1 MKHIFGITNLGSGSS
16 GNATVI
22 HGPEGNLLLDAGFS
36 AKELA
41 LRMAGAGIDPE
52 SIQGILISHG
62 HSDHT
67 KGCRVFSQRY
77 NVPVYTTS
85 VTGKSLY
92 KKNQIPEKVAIFAPG
107 GGFELCGVSIEPFT
121 VPHDAEDTVAFVFR
135 CMDHK
140 IAVATDLGFIN
151 TLTRSKLT
159 ACDILMMESN
169 HDPRLL
175 MNSQRS
181 LTLKRRIMGRFGHL
195 SNSDALDELPN
206 LLTDRTKCL
215 IFGHLSE
222 ECNDRE
228 MLEAMTLDKL
238 SGMSRTDIL
247 FHIAAQEYFL
257 PTFWAI

>member
-36 AKELA
+36 AKELT
-41 LRMAGAGIDPE
+41 LRMTGAGVDPE
-52 SIQGILISHG
+52 SIRGILISHS

-67 KGCRVFSQRY
+67 KGCRVFSEKY
-77 NVPVYTTS
+77 NVPVFTTGI
-85 VTGKSLY
+85 TGKVLY
-92 KKNQIPEKVAIFAPG
+92 KKNQISRNVSLFTPG
-107 GGFELCGVSIEPFT
+107 SIFELCGVHVEPFT

-135 CMDHK
+135 YQDHK

-169 HDPRLL
+169 HDRHLL

-181 LTLKRRIMGRFGHL
+181 LYLKRRILGRFGHL
-195 SNSDALDELPN
+195 SNDDALEELPN
-206 LLTDRTKCL
+206 ILTERTHCL

-222 ECNDRE
+222 ECNNRDL
-228 MLEAMTLDKL
+228 LEEMTLDRL
-238 SGMSRTDIL
+238 SGMSRSDIL
-247 FHIAAQEYFL
+247 FRIAVQECFL
-257 PTFWAI
+257 PTVWAL

>member
-41 LRMAGAGIDPE
+41 LRMTGAGIDPA
-52 SIQGILISHG
+52 SIRGILISHE

-67 KGCRVFSQRY
+67 LGCRVFSNRY
-77 NVPVYTTS
+77 DVPVYVTN
-85 VTGKSLY
+85 VTGK
-92 KKNQIPEKVAIFAPG
+92 KMFKNKQMPEKVALFTPG
-107 GGFELCGVSIEPFT
+107 AGFSLCGLNVEPFT
-121 VPHDAEDTVAFVFR
+121 VPHDADETVAFVFR
-135 CMDHK
+135 CMDRK

-159 ACDILMMESN
+159 ACDVLMMESN

-175 MNSQRS
+175 MNSSRP
-181 LTLKRRIMGRFGHL
+181 LKIKRRILGKFGHL

-206 LLTDRTKCL
+206 LLTDQTKCL

-228 MLEAMTLDKL
+228 LLEEMTLDRLAEMQRK
-238 SGMSRTDIL
+238 DIM

>member
-41 LRMAGAGIDPE
+41 LRMAGAGIEPE

-92 KKNQIPEKVAIFAPG
+92 KKIRFRRKSRFLLPAAGLNFAVSALNRSRFPMMQKILSHL
-107 GGFELCGVSIEPFT
+107 FSGVWTTKSQWQRIWG
-121 VPHDAEDTVAFVFR
+121 
-135 CMDHK
+135 
-140 IAVATDLGFIN
+140 LS
-151 TLTRSKLT
+151 TR
-159 ACDILMMESN
+159 
-169 HDPRLL
+169 
-175 MNSQRS
+175 
-181 LTLKRRIMGRFGHL
+181 
-195 SNSDALDELPN
+195 
-206 LLTDRTKCL
+206 
-215 IFGHLSE
+215 
-222 ECNDRE
+222 
-228 MLEAMTLDKL
+228 
-238 SGMSRTDIL
+238 
-247 FHIAAQEYFL
+247 
-257 PTFWAI
+257 

>member
-41 LRMAGAGIDPE
+41 LRMTGAGIDPA
-52 SIQGILISHG
+52 SIRGILISHS

-67 KGCRVFSQRY
+67 KGCRVFSQKY
-77 NVPVYTTS
+77 DVPVYTTS
-85 VTGKSLY
+85 VTGKCLSR
-92 KKNQIPEKVAIFAPG
+92 KKLIPEKVALFTPG
-107 GGFELCGVSIEPFT
+107 GAFDLCGVNVEPFT
-121 VPHDAEDTVAFVFR
+121 VPHDADDTVAFVFR

-140 IAVATDLGFIN
+140 IAVATDLGFVN
-151 TLTRSKLT
+151 TLTRAKLT
-159 ACDILMMESN
+159 ACDVLMMESN
-169 HDPRLL
+169 HDTRLL
-175 MNSQRS
+175 MNSQRT
-181 LTLKRRIMGRFGHL
+181 LLLKRRIMGKFGHL
-195 SNSDALDELPN
+195 SNSDALEELPN
-206 LLTDRTKCL
+206 LLTDRTRCL
-215 IFGHLSE
+215 ILGHLSE

-228 MLEAMTLDKL
+228 LLEELTLDRL
-238 SGMSRTDIL
+238 NDMGRRDIL